1 MNDDKEVTQLLQAYQ
16 NGENV
21 LEQLLPLVYNELK
34 QIAQKI
40 RFKYSNNETLN
51 TTALVHE
58 AYMKLIGPGKQYENK
73 NHFMAV
79 AAKAMRHVLI
89 NHAQKKLTQ
98 KREGSKDLVDLH
110 DNIYIS
116 EENSDQLI
124 KLEEALQQLE
134 KIDKKQVQIVECRFF
149 AGMSIE
155 DTAEALETSAS
166 TVKRNWNVAKVM
178 LYQYLKSG

>member
-1 MNDDKEVTQLLQAYQ
+1 MKQENDVTELLKAYQ
-16 NGENV
+16 NGEEV
-21 LEQLLPLVYNELK
+21 LDQLLPVIYSELK
-34 QIAQKI
+34 QIARKV

-58 AYMKLIGPGKQYENK
+58 AYLKLIGPGKQYESK

-89 NHAQKKLTQ
+89 NHAQKKLTK
-98 KREGSKDLVDLH
+98 KREGSREQVDLH
-110 DNIYIS
+110 ENIYIS

-134 KIDKKQVQIVECRFF
+134 KVDKKQVQIVECRFF
-149 AGMSIE
+149 AGMTIE
-155 DTAEALETSAS
+155 DTAEALDTSPS
-166 TVKRNWNVAKVM
+166 TVKRTWNVAKVM

>member
-1 MNDDKEVTQLLQAYQ
+1 MNDDKGIAELLQAYQ

-21 LEQLLPLVYNELK
+21 LDKLLPIVYRELK

-58 AYMKLIGPGKQYENK
+58 AYLKLIGPGKQYESK

-79 AAKAMRHVLI
+79 AAKAMRQVLI
-89 NHAQKKLTQ
+89 NQAQKKLTK
-98 KREGSKDLVDLH
+98 KREGLKDQLELH
-110 DNIYIS
+110 ENIYIS
-116 EENSDQLI
+116 EENSGQLV
-124 KLEEALQQLE
+124 KLEKALQQLE

-155 DTAEALETSAS
+155 DTAEALDTSPS
-166 TVKRNWNVAKVM
+166 TVKRNWKVAKVM
-178 LYQYLKSG
+178 LYQYLKNG